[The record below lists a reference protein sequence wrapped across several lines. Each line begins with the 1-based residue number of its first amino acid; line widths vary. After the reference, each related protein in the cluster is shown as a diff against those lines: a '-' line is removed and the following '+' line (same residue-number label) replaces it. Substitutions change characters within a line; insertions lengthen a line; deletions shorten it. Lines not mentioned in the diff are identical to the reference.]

1 MDLLPILA
9 GQAPVER
16 TLFWRTQT
24 QKAVRRGDWK
34 LLIEGN
40 AAYLFNLRLDIG
52 ENDDLARDRIDLI
65 RSLRPPD
72 FETPVSLFN
81 SFITPNDLFYVRS
94 HLPIPQVDAAS
105 WALKIGGEVDSPL
118 TLSLDAELASLAP
131 LQYA

>member
-65 RSLRPPD
+65 RSLRPLIAAWEAD
-72 FETPVSLFN
+72 
-81 SFITPNDLFYVRS
+81 
-94 HLPIPQVDAAS
+94 VDAERKK
-105 WALKIGGEVDSPL
+105 LGGS
-118 TLSLDAELASLAP
+118 
-131 LQYA
+131 